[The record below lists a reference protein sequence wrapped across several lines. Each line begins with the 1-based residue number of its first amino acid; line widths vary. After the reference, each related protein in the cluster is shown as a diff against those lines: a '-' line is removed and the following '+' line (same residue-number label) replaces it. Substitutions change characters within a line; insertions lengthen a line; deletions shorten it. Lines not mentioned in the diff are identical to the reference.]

1 MIISLIY
8 CILRGTKRRLV
19 LFYLLLNG
27 PTRPDYYY
35 MNRDYPLERVRNFG
49 IIAHI
54 DAGKTTTSE
63 RILYYTGMIHKI
75 GEVHEGETTT
85 DWMEQERE
93 RGITI
98 TAAAI
103 TCFWNPTYM
112 PKTDTSK
119 KVRFNI
125 IDTPG
130 HIDFTVE
137 VKRSLRVLDG
147 AVVVFDGV
155 AGVEPQSETNWR
167 YADESNV
174 PRLCFINKMDR
185 MGASFENSYKSILER
200 LNKRAVRFQLPI
212 GTEAAHEG
220 VVDLMKMKAYT
231 FSGEKGIE
239 VNEKDIPA
247 DMLEDAKKYRAE
259 MVEKIVETD
268 DAAMSS
274 FLEGKEFSVDELK
287 TLTRKAV
294 IANKIFPVFTGSALK
309 NVGVQLVLDAVVEY
323 LPSPLDIP
331 AVKGIDPRSG
341 TEVERHANDSEPF
354 CAMAFKLQNDPFVG
368 ALTFFRVYS
377 GTVEAGTYLYNSRTG
392 KKERLGRIVRLQAD
406 KREEVK
412 KVFAGEIAAAV
423 GLKDAL
429 TSDTFCDEE
438 NPIVLEQIK
447 FMDPVVS
454 LRIEPKTKADQ
465 EKMGMALRKLAIE
478 DPTFHVTSNQETG
491 ETIIAGVGEL
501 QLEIMVDRMKREFS
515 VEAVTGEPQVAYR
528 ETIQGTAEAEHKYIK
543 QTGGKGQYGHVRLT
557 LKPME
562 ALPEGEKVPKNVNR
576 YDDFEFVNSIKGG
589 VIPQEFIPAVE
600 KGVHEAMDRG
610 IVAGFRLVNIS
621 CELTFGSYHD
631 VDSSEI
637 AYKIAASQAF
647 QEAAK
652 RARPV
657 ILEPIMKL
665 EVVCPEKYMGD
676 VIGSISSKRGQVEGT
691 SPKGQNIAVNAK
703 VPLSE
708 MFGYTTDLR
717 SMTSGQGSAQMEF
730 DHYDVVPP
738 NVEKEIVEKRK

>member
-1 MIISLIY
+1 
-8 CILRGTKRRLV
+8 
-19 LFYLLLNG
+19 
-27 PTRPDYYY
+27 

-63 RILYYTGMIHKI
+63 RILYYTGMTHKI
-75 GEVHEGETTT
+75 GEVHEGDTVT

-112 PKTDTSK
+112 LKTPSGASGQPDTSK

-167 YADESNV
+167 YADDGKV

-185 MGASFENSYKSILER
+185 MGASFERSYKSILER
-200 LNKRAVRFQLPI
+200 LNKKAVRFQMPI
-212 GTEAAHEG
+212 GLEAEHNG
-220 VVDLMKMKAYT
+220 VIDLLKMKAY
-231 FSGEKGIE
+231 FFEGEMGDKI
-239 VNEKDIPA
+239 VEKEIPA
-247 DMLEDAKKYRAE
+247 ELMDEAKKHHAE
-259 MVEKIVETD
+259 LIEKIVEHD
-268 DAAMSS
+268 DAAMTAY
-274 FLEGKEFSVDELK
+274 LEGKVPPVEELK
-287 TLTRKAV
+287 KIVRKAV
-294 IANKIFPVFTGSALK
+294 INNDLFPVFTGSALK
-309 NVGVQLVLDAVVEY
+309 NIGVQLVLDAVVDY
-323 LPSPLDIP
+323 LPSPLDMPPI
-331 AVKGIDPRSG
+331 KGIDPNTG
-341 TEVERHANDSEPF
+341 EEILRHASDTEPF
-354 CAMAFKLQNDPFVG
+354 AALAFKLQNDPFVG
-368 ALTFFRVYS
+368 QLTFFRVYS
-377 GTVEAGTYLYNSRTG
+377 GTIEAGTYLYNSSTG

-429 TSDTFCDEE
+429 TSHTFCDEA
-438 NPIVLEQIK
+438 NPIVLEIIK
-447 FMDPVVS
+447 FMEPVVS

-465 EKMGMALRKLAIE
+465 EKMGMALRKLGNE
-478 DPTFHVTSNQETG
+478 DPTFKISSNQETG
-491 ETIIAGVGEL
+491 ETIISGMGEL
-501 QLEIMVDRMKREFS
+501 HLEIMVDRMKREFG
-515 VEAVTGEPQVAYR
+515 VEANVGEPQVAYR
-528 ETIQGTAEAEHKYIK
+528 ETILGSAEAEHKYIK
-543 QTGGKGQYGHVRLT
+543 QTGGKGQYGHVRLNV
-557 LKPME
+557 KPME
-562 ALPEGEKVPKNVNR
+562 PLVEGQKIPKTVKR

-610 IVAGFRLVNIS
+610 IVAGYKMVNIS

-647 QEAAK
+647 QDAAK
-652 RARPV
+652 RAKPV

-665 EVVCPEKYMGD
+665 EVVAPEKYIGD
-676 VIGSISSKRGQVEGT
+676 VNGSIASKRGFIEGQN
-691 SPKGQNIAVNAK
+691 PKGQVISIIAK

-708 MFGYTTDLR
+708 MFGYTTQLR

-730 DHYDVVPP
+730 DHYEVVPA
-738 NVEKEIVEKRK
+738 NVAEEIKEKRK